1 MVAPTVTLFFVP
13 HIKNNVH
20 TVMVLTFPLFPVL
33 LQWLD
38 EMCSPQFESHGS
50 QTQRQ
55 LKETLYDTII
65 DYFDKGKVSI
75 FAEFLMPNFS

>member
-1 MVAPTVTLFFVP
+1 MFSLSTRTKKQSESNFLCSVSPAPSP
-13 HIKNNVH
+13 
-20 TVMVLTFPLFPVL
+20 
-33 LQWLD
+33 QWLD

-65 DYFDKGKVSI
+65 DYFDKGKVSKVCS
-75 FAEFLMPNFS
+75 FTRMQRCS